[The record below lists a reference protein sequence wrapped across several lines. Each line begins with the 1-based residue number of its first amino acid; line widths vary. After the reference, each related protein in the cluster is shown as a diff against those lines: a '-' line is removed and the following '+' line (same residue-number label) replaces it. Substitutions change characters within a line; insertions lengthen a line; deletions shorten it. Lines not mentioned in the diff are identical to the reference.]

1 MISLETYILITVLP
15 PLIVCLVTPF
25 LSNNPN
31 LRDLLGPLG
40 GIISSYSALE
50 IMRAVLEGKA
60 PTLNLLQI
68 ADGIKIGFEVTPLG
82 AIFGLVASVLWIFA
96 AIYSVGYMRGNQ
108 EKNQTR
114 FYTFYAMAVH
124 AALCIAY
131 SGDLLTLFIF
141 YEVLTFSTYPLVA
154 HKQNELA
161 QKAGRLYMSILVGS
175 SVIFLLPAII
185 WVWVVTGSLE
195 MSKNGVLDGNLSHE
209 YAPYLLAMFVFGIG
223 KAALIPIHKWLP
235 AAMVAPTPVSALLH
249 AVAVVKAGVFTMLLI
264 LTNVFGI
271 DFLSKT
277 GASTWLIWLASFTLL
292 ITSIIAIYKDD
303 IKARL
308 AYSTISQLSY
318 ITLGGALASA
328 MATQGAVLHIITH
341 AAGKITLFF
350 VAGAIYV
357 GAKMSKISEL
367 NGHGKSMPLIFLA
380 FFIGSLSIIGVPPM
394 AGSWSKFFLMLGAA
408 ESGYLFVLVVFS
420 ISTILNAYYLMEIPA
435 RAFFLK
441 KDKEIK
447 VKIPTLIII
456 PILCT
461 CFLTIILFFTMEP
474 FQNLTSIMVN

>member
-1 MISLETYILITVLP
+1 MISLETYIFITILP
-15 PLIVCLVTPF
+15 PLIVCLITPL
-25 LSNNPN
+25 LSKNEN
-31 LRDLLGPLG
+31 LRDALGPVG
-40 GIISSYSALE
+40 GIISSYGAIE
-50 IMRAVLEGKA
+50 IFTAVLEGK
-60 PTLNLLQI
+60 NISIKLLQI
-68 ADGIKIGFEVTPLG
+68 ADGIFISFDVTPLG

-114 FYTFYAMAVH
+114 FYTYYAIAVH

-141 YEVLTFSTYPLVA
+141 YEVLTFSTYPLVT

-161 QKAGRLYMSILVGS
+161 LKAGRLYMSILVGS

-185 WVWVVTGSLE
+185 WVWILTGSLE
-195 MSKNGVLDGNLSHE
+195 MSKHGVLDGYLNYEH
-209 YAPYLLAMFVFGIG
+209 APYLLAMFAFGIG

-249 AVAVVKAGVFTMLLI
+249 AVAVVKAGVFTMLLV

-277 GASTWLIWLASFTLL
+277 GASIWLIWLASFTLL
-292 ITSIIAIYKDD
+292 ITSIIAVYKDD

-328 MATQGAVLHIITH
+328 TATQGAILHIVTH

-357 GAKMSKISEL
+357 GAKISKISEL
-367 NGHGKSMPLIFLA
+367 NGHGKSMSLMLLA
-380 FFIGSLSIIGVPPM
+380 FFIASLSIIGVPPM

-408 ESGYLFVLVVFS
+408 ESGYLFVLIVFS

-441 KDKEIK
+441 KENEIK
-447 VKIPTLIII
+447 VKIPVLITI
-456 PILCT
+456 PTLCT
-461 CFLTIILFFTMEP
+461 CLLTIILFFAFEP
-474 FQNLTSIMVN
+474 FQNLTSIMVK